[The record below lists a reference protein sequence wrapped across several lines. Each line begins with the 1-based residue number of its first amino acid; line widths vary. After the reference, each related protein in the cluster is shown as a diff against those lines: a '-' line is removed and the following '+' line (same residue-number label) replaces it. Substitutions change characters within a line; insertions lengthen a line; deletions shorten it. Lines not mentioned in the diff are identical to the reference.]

1 MLTGPEIDRRV
12 ALGDIAFDP
21 PAARTNPNSVNLRLG
36 RTLKMY
42 RKHYHAHQAWE
53 RSHARY
59 LTAGFWDMRWQD
71 TICQPLDSAKQEDVV
86 EWDIP
91 EEGQALWPNLLY
103 LGHTEEYTR
112 TGPLIPGLTGR
123 SGPARLGISTDRT
136 AGFSESGF
144 NGTWTL
150 EITVVQA
157 VIVYAGTEICQ
168 MFFHEPVGEVVMY
181 KGSYQE
187 QRGPKES
194 QTWREVSGLRSRTKA
209 SDGPPSP
216 NC

>member
-36 RTLKMY
+36 KTLKMY
-42 RKHYHAHQAWE
+42 RKHYCAHQAWE
-53 RSHARY
+53 RSYARY
-59 LTAGFWDMRWQD
+59 LTAGFWDIRWQD
-71 TICQPLDSAKQEDVV
+71 TICLPLDSAKQEDVV
-86 EWDIP
+86 QWDIP
-91 EEGQALWPNLLY
+91 EGGQTLWPNLLY
-103 LGHTEEYTR
+103 LGHTEEYTK
-112 TGPLIPGLTGR
+112 TGPLIPGITGR
-123 SGPARLGISTDRT
+123 SGIARLGVSTDES
-136 AGFSESGF
+136 AGFSEPGF
-144 NGTWTL
+144 EGHWTL

-157 VIVYAGTEICQ
+157 VILYAGMEVAQ
-168 MFFHEPVGEVVMY
+168 MFFHEPVGNVVMY
-181 KGSYQE
+181 RGSYFG

-194 QTWREVSGLRSRTKA
+194 QVWRELRRRNPPTPA